1 MHLEFKSS
9 LRYGESPHQNA
20 AFYVDKSIS
29 EVNAG
34 GIATA
39 IQHHGK
45 VMQSTRLK
53 LLHPPLLS
61 SRTEIQI
68 LFYILL
74 SISIFFNDY

>member
-1 MHLEFKSS
+1 MHLELKSS
-9 LRYGESPHQNA
+9 LRYGKNPHQNA

-39 IQHHGK
+39 TQHLGK
-45 VMQSTRLK
+45 VRQSSRLK

-61 SRTEIQI
+61 SRTEIQ
-68 LFYILL
+68 
-74 SISIFFNDY
+74 N